1 MVPRETRRGLCRVNE
16 KCRRDHTKRKVSSQQ
31 EAPRAT
37 GYDHYIDPNQLLI
50 NDNAHAKM
58 H

>member
-1 MVPRETRRGLCRVNE
+1 M
-16 KCRRDHTKRKVSSQQ
+16 KQKVSSQQ

-50 NDNAHAKM
+50 NDDAHAKM